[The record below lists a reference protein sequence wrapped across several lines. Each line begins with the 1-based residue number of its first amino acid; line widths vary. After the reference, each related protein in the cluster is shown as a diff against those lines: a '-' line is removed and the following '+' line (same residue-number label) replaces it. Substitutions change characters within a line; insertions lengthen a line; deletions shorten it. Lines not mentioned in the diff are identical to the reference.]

1 MLCRMRKHKAVFH
14 QRSSSGKE
22 SPVVLSPH
30 LPVNDSL
37 VLGETEY
44 SRPGVSFLRLGSDTS
59 YLNETKAQLVES
71 VHSFAVLVKSCSNSY
86 WISEFMAQDF
96 HFLGRRQSQRYTRL
110 HQVVSQ
116 QGSQHPVSE
125 FPWSLLSIAGPPE

>member
-1 MLCRMRKHKAVFH
+1 M
-14 QRSSSGKE
+14 
-22 SPVVLSPH
+22 LSPH

-37 VLGETEY
+37 VLRESEY
-44 SRPGVSFLRLGSDTS
+44 SGPGVSFLRLGSHTS
-59 YLNETKAQLVES
+59 YLNKTKAQLVES
-71 VHSFAVLVKSCSNSY
+71 IHSFPVFVKSCCNPY
-86 WISEFMAQDF
+86 WISEFVAQDS

-125 FPWSLLSIAGPPE
+125 LP